1 MKTRNAPKSRPVAA
15 VLIVASTVFL
25 LLGRRCGVLG
35 ALVDG
40 SVDRLLGAAGL
51 GLLCLTAWVLA
62 FILATPAGTFTRIIL
77 ALWRARPRHNA
88 PSVVVMK
95 TQTIEQHVPY
105 VLKPGESAHPFMNA
119 AAIAPAQAPRDRQT
133 LDAVR
138 SALRGLDYTKAEYEP
153 IVAQMDPS
161 LGFEKLVKS
170 ALKSLRVVN

>member
-1 MKTRNAPKSRPVAA
+1 MSRRHTAPKSRPVAA

-25 LLGRRCGVLG
+25 LLGRNCGVLG
-35 ALVDG
+35 ALLAG
-40 SVDRLLGAAGL
+40 SVDRLLGAAGM

-95 TQTIEQHVPY
+95 TRGDERTRGEDVETRTGPTVS
-105 VLKPGESAHPFMNA
+105 VL
-119 AAIAPAQAPRDRQT
+119 APRDHMALQ
-133 LDAVR
+133 DVR
-138 SALRGLDYTKAEYEP
+138 TALKGLGYEKNEIEP
-153 IVAQMDPS
+153 LITQMDPS

>member
-1 MKTRNAPKSRPVAA
+1 MKTRNAPKSRPVLA

-25 LLGRRCGVLG
+25 LLGRNCGVLG
-35 ALVDG
+35 ALLAG

-62 FILATPAGTFTRIIL
+62 FILATPPQTASRL
-77 ALWRARPRHNA
+77 VVALWKHTVAHRHT
-88 PSVVVMK
+88 PQVVVMNTK
-95 TQTIEQHVPY
+95 MVERMPY
-105 VLKPGESAHPFMNA
+105 VPQPGELVHPFMNA